1 MIGKNYFTGKSF
13 AEYISLI
20 AGVCTIITLFY
31 YYGYENSMKTVNV
44 KILVLI
50 GLAAVCNI
58 VYFIVDYEGI
68 FDIGILE
75 IAASIFIT
83 LALSFFILDSWSS
96 LADLL
101 NGIQIFSGGRGSI
114 SAIRNIAIFLLVV
127 DFIEIAVC
135 FMKKKR

>member
-1 MIGKNYFTGKSF
+1 MSEKNYFTGKSV

-20 AGVCTIITLFY
+20 AGICTIITLFY
-31 YYGYENSMKTVNV
+31 YYSYENSMKTVNV

-50 GLAAVCNI
+50 GLAAICNI
-58 VYFIVDYEGI
+58 VYFFVNYEGV

-75 IAASIFIT
+75 IAASIFTT
-83 LALSFFILDSWSS
+83 LAFSLFILDSWSS

-114 SAIRNIAIFLLVV
+114 SAIRNIAVFLIVI
-127 DFIEIAVC
+127 DFVEIVIC
-135 FMKKKR
+135 FIKKKR